1 MLCAIFQQRLHA
13 LITSVILIITGLDQ
27 RFIDRQ
33 LLVQHGRTEA
43 LGTFD
48 GGRFRLVAADNGNIA
63 VPLLIQVLDSH
74 LAGTGCYP
82 AGPDCRHRAD
92 SDRCRRTGPGS
103 FHAYTDP
110 ATALHVRPLP
120 GSDRRSAFRIT
131 AGHMFAL
138 LQCSHWNP
146 SGSGAEPRSES
157 TSSMPFYD
165 GGEILTDIR
174 DHHADC
180 VGRLYAEIWQPGS
193 ENNDISQQSP

>member
-74 LAGTGCYP
+74 LAGT
-82 AGPDCRHRAD
+82 DVIQQDQIAD
-92 SDRCRRTGPGS
+92 IAQIRIVVEEQDRDLSTLIQIQPRR
-103 FHAYTDP
+103 F
-110 ATALHVRPLP
+110 
-120 GSDRRSAFRIT
+120 
-131 AGHMFAL
+131 M
-138 LQCSHWNP
+138 
-146 SGSGAEPRSES
+146 
-157 TSSMPFYD
+157 
-165 GGEILTDIR
+165 
-174 DHHADC
+174 
-180 VGRLYAEIWQPGS
+180 
-193 ENNDISQQSP
+193 